1 MFLNSFAKQMNWF
14 VSEQHTIECCSSI
27 IPLLWHL
34 SVNNWLL
41 VYIEKLKLWKIFEP
55 IVWSEVIQGLKFYL
69 QNSEII
75 VQFF

>member
-1 MFLNSFAKQMNWF
+1 MFLNSFAKQMKWF

-41 VYIEKLKLWKIFEP
+41 VYIVYNLLSNWNCEKYLNQLYDQKLFKD
-55 IVWSEVIQGLKFYL
+55 
-69 QNSEII
+69 
-75 VQFF
+75 

>member
-1 MFLNSFAKQMNWF
+1 MFLNSFAKQMKWF

-41 VYIEKLKLWKIFEP
+41 VYIVYNLLSNWNFEKYLNQLYDQKLFKD
-55 IVWSEVIQGLKFYL
+55 
-69 QNSEII
+69 
-75 VQFF
+75 